1 MGDIVLKWY
10 NGFCL
15 LVVVSII
22 ESCSLIAPMT
32 TSSTTAKQ
40 LGFFKTT
47 IELASEYYTDKTATD
62 HAVSV
67 ILRKD
72 CKMSRVAKREEI
84 CNEIKPKAYD
94 DKFTSKFSNIL
105 NESKMNMVL
114 NLRET
119 DLVNSNQ
126 NFADV
131 RKKVDDI
138 KKNNVEVLKNHSN
151 EILAH
156 SVLNNRN
163 IIKDN
168 SNDSILSDNLSS
180 IYGLPTNN
188 TNEIEFSKN
197 L

>member
-10 NGFCL
+10 NGFCF
-15 LVVVSII
+15 LVVVSITA
-22 ESCSLIAPMT
+22 SCSLIAPMS

-47 IELASEYYTDKTATD
+47 VEAASVYYTDKTATD
-62 HAVSV
+62 HVVSV
-67 ILRKD
+67 VLGKD

-84 CNEIKPKAYD
+84 CNEIKPKTYND
-94 DKFTSKFSNIL
+94 EFTSKLSNIL
-105 NESKMNMVL
+105 NENKMNTTL

-119 DLVNSNQ
+119 DLVNLNQ
-126 NFADV
+126 NFADD

-138 KKNNVEVLKNHSN
+138 KKNNVEVLKDYDN
-151 EILAH
+151 ETLAH
-156 SVLNNRN
+156 NVLNNGN

-168 SNDSILSDNLSS
+168 SDNSILADNLSS
-180 IYGLPTNN
+180 IYSQLAKN
-188 TNEIEFSKN
+188 TNEIEFSEN